1 MWDMGHGQQTLWRQV
16 AAHTLHASLLLK
28 GKIEEVLQRETG
40 LLLADHEALLNL
52 EDAEQPLRMSDIA
65 QRLTLSPGGT
75 TKVIDRM
82 EALGYVARRADPDDR
97 RATVVEI
104 TPEGRR
110 AHTRTRAIVDAEL
123 EAAWAGHMTESEAR
137 VIVDVMKRVLADQ
150 GLT

>member
-1 MWDMGHGQQTLWRQV
+1 MGHDQQPLWRQV
-16 AAHTLHASLLLK
+16 ASQTLHASFLLK

-52 EDAEQPLRMSDIA
+52 ESAVEQPLRMSDIA

-82 EALGYVARRADPDDR
+82 EALGYVARRADPNDR

-110 AHTRTRAIVDAEL
+110 AHARTRAVVDAEL

-137 VIVDVMKRVLADQ
+137 VIVNVMERVLADH